1 MARDMSAS
9 LRAYEIH
16 TFTGGKWKID
26 SVFDDRDLALFEATR
41 MKESGRH
48 AGIRVVEE
56 EFDELT
62 QKTRMRTIYRGS
74 KAEHADT
81 AALEKAKEIR
91 LQVAQQKTLIA
102 DDKQR
107 RKIEA
112 VRAAKARKTN
122 PFRLIG
128 LFMVIALL
136 GIGAMIALRFLHD
149 MA

>member
-1 MARDMSAS
+1 MSAS

-41 MKESGRH
+41 MDESGRH

-74 KAEHADT
+74 KAEHANA
-81 AALEKAKEIR
+81 AALEKAKEVR
-91 LQVAQQKTLIA
+91 LQVTQQKTHIA
-102 DDKQR
+102 EEKQR
-107 RKIEA
+107 RQVEA

-128 LFMVIALL
+128 LFTAIALL

-149 MA
+149 MV